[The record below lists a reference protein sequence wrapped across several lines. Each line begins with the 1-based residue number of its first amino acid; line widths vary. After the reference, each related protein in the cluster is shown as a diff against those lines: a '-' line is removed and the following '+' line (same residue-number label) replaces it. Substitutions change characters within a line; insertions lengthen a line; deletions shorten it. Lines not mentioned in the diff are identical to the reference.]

1 MWCKKKRKRKLFS
14 DVCSACREY
23 SFSTLSANKSRVS
36 RVVNPSCHRHIIHIA
51 DTRTSCYDRHQKT
64 VNAKRG
70 PPRKFHAVFP
80 LIREA
85 PQLFL
90 LPTRHQKP
98 FPRCIQLSLSPFSIS
113 PYSAGCVSL
122 HIIIT
127 VLLQHTPKTLEQTG
141 LTIHCIIH
149 FIFSIRN
156 ISFKAHDCFMDT
168 V

>member
-98 FPRCIQLSLSPFSIS
+98 FPRCIQLSLSFLYLSLFRRMRLS
-113 PYSAGCVSL
+113 AYYYYGSSSTHAKDTRTDWSDDTLYYSFYFFHSK
-122 HIIIT
+122 HI
-127 VLLQHTPKTLEQTG
+127 V
-141 LTIHCIIH
+141 
-149 FIFSIRN
+149 
-156 ISFKAHDCFMDT
+156 
-168 V
+168 